1 MNHFEEENSADFYLE
16 FVKTTTF
23 TKDHNQIAP
32 IVANRRAVRIAG
44 KTKARKPKPF
54 ASNQNKY

>member
-1 MNHFEEENSADFYLE
+1 MNRFGEENSADFYLE

-54 ASNQNKY
+54 ASN